1 MSKKEIL
8 NYLIQNNLGVPV
20 TQIVISMM
28 VTILLSMFVYWV
40 YKKTYS
46 GVMYCKNFNITIMLI
61 STVTSMVMMIIGS
74 NLALS
79 LGMVGALSIIRFRS
93 AIKDPKDIAFLFCG
107 IGVGLSTGTGIY
119 IVGIIGS
126 IVIAFMLFVFDRGIY
141 DDSTYLLIVRGSDLD
156 SSKVES
162 VIKNNVKKYKLKMKN
177 SSNISDEISY
187 EIKIKENEDNN
198 IIKELKKINNINNVN
213 IVSYNGEIVW

>member
-8 NYLIQNNLGVPV
+8 NYLIQNNMGIPV
-20 TQIVISMM
+20 TQIIISM
-28 VTILLSMFVYWV
+28 VITILLSMFVYWV

-46 GVMYCKNFNITIMLI
+46 GVMYSKNFNITIMLI

-93 AIKDPKDIAFLFCG
+93 AIKDPKDIAFLFWG
-107 IGVGLSTGTGIY
+107 IGVGLATGTGIY

-126 IVIAFMLFVFDRGIY
+126 IVIAAMLFIFDRGIY
-141 DDSTYLLIVRGSDLD
+141 DDYTYLLIVRGIDLD
-156 SSKVES
+156 CE
-162 VIKNNVKKYKLKMKN
+162 VIEKIIKETTKKHKLKMKN
-177 SSNISDEISY
+177 YSNISDEVSY
-187 EIKIKENEDNN
+187 EINMLNSNN
-198 IIKELKKINNINNVN
+198 NNLIKELKKIDNVNNVN
-213 IVSYNGEIVW
+213 IISYNGEIVG